1 MFGFLIAATAAERFA
16 GPLATNLSPEVIQ
29 YISRIPVL
37 ASEPAF
43 QHTTRIYLAAGI
55 DRSNPL
61 FVPLISL
68 SAGMMLAL
76 LHHFTT
82 RRWVMIGL
90 AALLSWTT
98 TLIPYLIPAVIIA
111 IGGNRRGSPAV
122 WFLAGVGFAF
132 TTAAIWHGTP
142 GRPLVGAALFI
153 VGSLVADAIWIVVAV
168 PTRAGVIKLATLA
181 GIVMPALTGIVD
193 LVLRTR
199 IP

>member
-1 MFGFLIAATAAERFA
+1 M
-16 GPLATNLSPEVIQ
+16 
-29 YISRIPVL
+29 
-37 ASEPAF
+37 
-43 QHTTRIYLAAGI
+43 
-55 DRSNPL
+55 
-61 FVPLISL
+61 
-68 SAGMMLAL
+68 
-76 LHHFTT
+76 